1 MLLTEIS
8 KQTLQKLYYN
18 TDFKQSD
25 KQFLQQDTG
34 FFADAMGKDWINV
47 KNTDYYTLVL
57 AALDGM
63 FNKYVRTA
71 ALIKLSNEH
80 ANVNLEEIDTMQKA
94 DALLDK
100 FGNDLTKIDI
110 SEYLTEETC
119 FEPFYEAFLDND
131 ITTLAKF
138 NAFFSNKANLM
149 RFVRRNAT
157 KDNSSEIMLLVND
170 IVNFLQNAAEKKF
183 VTVYRGISIDHNKLL
198 EWYKQDRLIKTNPLR
213 VLKYI
218 DNTTKEFN
226 SYSTDISVAE
236 SFAKHTQDGKLYAD
250 DLSKTPTHDYIVISG
265 KAAKHNINFAFSA
278 YLAGKSLSISEQELS
293 INSYEPLTDIKVEQY
308 KFNLDVDDKFFAA
321 QKRFGKCI
329 AQIDNVYIFKN
340 CITDSKLNIIV
351 PKLSYYRETKLEHTI
366 LCTIPTDKKFINKHF
381 LLNTVTLQTSGNVE
395 CQSIYEIEQPYVL
408 NKQMCY
414 FKDGNDRLF
423 FDAQMQLIL
432 SSNDDKFRYYVIM
445 AVHDWDVIPFTAS
458 EGGKVIV
465 YADNF
470 REKYIVWLDSVTLQ
484 PFSKHTNIKC
494 FIKDKTDSNLI
505 LADCIEPGYKHGVYR
520 HYNVQT
526 DELGDII
533 QKDF

>member
-1 MLLTEIS
+1 M
-8 KQTLQKLYYN
+8 
-18 TDFKQSD
+18 
-25 KQFLQQDTG
+25 
-34 FFADAMGKDWINV
+34 
-47 KNTDYYTLVL
+47 
-57 AALDGM
+57 
-63 FNKYVRTA
+63 
-71 ALIKLSNEH
+71 
-80 ANVNLEEIDTMQKA
+80 
-94 DALLDK
+94 
-100 FGNDLTKIDI
+100 
-110 SEYLTEETC
+110 
-119 FEPFYEAFLDND
+119 
-131 ITTLAKF
+131 
-138 NAFFSNKANLM
+138 
-149 RFVRRNAT
+149 
-157 KDNSSEIMLLVND
+157 
-170 IVNFLQNAAEKKF
+170 
-183 VTVYRGISIDHNKLL
+183 L

-213 VLKYI
+213 VLKYV
-218 DNTTKEFN
+218 DNTAKEFN

-250 DLSKTPTHDYIVISG
+250 DLSKTPTHDYIIISG
-265 KAAKHNINFAFSA
+265 KAARHNINFAFSA
-278 YLAGKSLSISEQELS
+278 YLAGKSLSISEQELC

-366 LCTIPTDKKFINKHF
+366 LCAIPTDKKFINKHF

-395 CQSIYEIEQPYVL
+395 CQCIYEIEQPYVL

-414 FKDGNDRLF
+414 FKDGDDRLF
-423 FDAQMQLIL
+423 FDAQLQLIL
-432 SSNDDKFRYYVIM
+432 SSNNDDFRYYVVT
-445 AVHDWDVIPFTAS
+445 ATHDWDVIPFTAS

-470 REKYIVWLDSVTLQ
+470 RRKYIVWLDSVTLQ

-520 HYNVQT
+520 QYNAQT